1 MGNTEDTEKSFKKI
15 LHVFF
20 GIYVLTSVIYWLPQA
35 DRLLC
40 QDYEKV
46 SQYISLDDNWDITI
60 NDKEYTN
67 VSLDEF
73 GFDLVKTGDQI
84 TMQRTLPNDW
94 KIKDGALRINMKHTA
109 VRMFIDGEQI
119 YEYGYDRIKEDK
131 TVGSGIQFVE
141 FPQQYEGK
149 QLEIKMLVAENNVFS
164 KFDSIRL
171 YNCQNAYRAL
181 LTENRIPMFFGSF
194 LTIFGLCILIITAF
208 AVWLSRKFIRVFCIA
223 AFSICMG
230 IWTLCYYDVISVY
243 SIPLYSI
250 SLIEY
255 MVFYLAPLPLII
267 YLYENV
273 KKMQDK
279 VFEILYWV
287 VFASQMGFDVVI
299 FILHGF
305 DIVHFAVPIKY
316 FQILVVIELAYF
328 VTVLVKNI
336 KNSSFVSR
344 LYMIGMLVVAFG
356 VGYDLCS
363 YYLSRYYNH
372 SLLNIKGV
380 SSMSV
385 MFLVFI
391 MIFVFYVDLTDK
403 MLKNTERKA
412 LIKRAYTDELTQ
424 ISNRRSCA
432 EYMTKINTGEDTDYV
447 VVCMDLNNLKIVND
461 TYGHMR
467 GDVLIKNAA
476 DVIAQTFASEG
487 VVGRMGGDEFI
498 AILQHVD
505 EAWMEERMKEF
516 ALHIARK
523 NEEDPEIQLSIAYGY
538 AFGTES
544 KEKDIEKVYQ
554 IADNRMYENKKEA
567 KRKEKSIS
575 ENREVEVL

>member
-1 MGNTEDTEKSFKKI
+1 MGNTENTDKSFKKI
-15 LHVFF
+15 LHVFV
-20 GIYVLTSVIYWLPQA
+20 GIFVLTSVMYWLPQA

-40 QDYEKV
+40 QDYDKV
-46 SQYISLDDNWDITI
+46 SQYISLDDSWDITI
-60 NDKEYTN
+60 NDKAYRN
-67 VSLDEF
+67 VSLDTFE
-73 GFDLVKTGDQI
+73 FDLVKTGDQI
-84 TMQRTLPNDW
+84 TMQRTLPKDW
-94 KIKDGALRINMKHTA
+94 TIKDGALRINIKHSA

-119 YEYGYDRIKEDK
+119 YEYGYDRIKENK
-131 TVGSGIQFVE
+131 TVGSGIQFVD

-149 QLEIKMLVAENNVFS
+149 QLEIKMLVDENNVFS

-171 YNCQNAYRAL
+171 YNCKNAYRAL

-208 AVWLSRKFIRVFCIA
+208 AVWLSRKFVRVFCIG

-230 IWTLCYYDVISVY
+230 IWTLCYYDVVSVY

-255 MVFYLAPLPLII
+255 IVFYLAPLPLIL

-273 KKMQDK
+273 KKMQNK
-279 VFEILYWV
+279 VFKILYGIV
-287 VFASQMGFDVVI
+287 LSLQMGFDVVI

-305 DIVHFAVPIKY
+305 DIVHFAVPIIY
-316 FQILVVIELAYF
+316 FQMLMVIELAYF

-336 KNSSFVSR
+336 KKSNFVSR
-344 LYMIGMLVVAFG
+344 LYMTGMLVVALG

-380 SSMSV
+380 SSVSV

-403 MLKNTERKA
+403 IMQDTERKT

-424 ISNRRSCA
+424 LSNRRSCA
-432 EYMTKINTGEDTDYV
+432 EYMTKINTEEDTDYV
-447 VVCMDLNNLKIVND
+447 VICMDLNNLKMVND

-476 DVIAQTFASEG
+476 DVIVQTFAVEG

-498 AILQHVD
+498 VILQHVD
-505 EAWMEERMKEF
+505 EAWMEEKMKEF

-554 IADNRMYENKKEA
+554 IADNRMYENKNEA
-567 KRKEKSIS
+567 KRKEKLIS

>member
-1 MGNTEDTEKSFKKI
+1 MGNTENKDKSFKRI
-15 LHVFF
+15 LHVIF
-20 GIYVLTSVIYWLPQA
+20 GIFVLTSVMYWLPQA

-40 QDYEKV
+40 QDYDKV

-60 NDKEYTN
+60 NGKAYRN
-67 VSLDEF
+67 VSLDKFE
-73 GFDLVKTGDQI
+73 FDLVKMGNQI
-84 TMQRTLPNDW
+84 TMQRTLPKDW
-94 KIKDGALRINMKHTA
+94 KIKDGALRINLKHTA

-119 YEYGYDRIKEDK
+119 YEYGYDRIKENK
-131 TVGSGIQFVE
+131 TVGSGIQFVD

-149 QLEIKMLVAENNVFS
+149 RLEIQLLVDENNVFS

-171 YNCQNAYRAL
+171 YNSHNAYRAL

-194 LTIFGLCILIITAF
+194 LTIFGLCILIITAC
-208 AVWLSRKFIRVFCIA
+208 AVWLSRKFARVFCIG

-230 IWTLCYYDVISVY
+230 IWTLCYYDVVSVY

-255 MVFYLAPLPLII
+255 VVFYLAPLPLIL

-273 KKMQDK
+273 KKMQNK
-279 VFEILYWV
+279 VFKMLYGIV
-287 VFASQMGFDVVI
+287 LALQMGFDVVI

-316 FQILVVIELAYF
+316 FQMLVVIELAYF

-336 KNSSFVSR
+336 KNSNFVNR

-356 VGYDLCS
+356 VGYDLCA

-372 SLLNIKGV
+372 SLLDIKGV

-385 MFLVFI
+385 MALVFI

-403 MLKNTERKA
+403 MMQDTERKT

-424 ISNRRSCA
+424 LSNRRSCA
-432 EYMTKINTGEDTDYV
+432 EYMTKINTEEDMDYV

-467 GDVLIKNAA
+467 GDMLIKNAA
-476 DVIAQTFASEG
+476 DVIAQTFAAEG

-505 EAWMEERMKEF
+505 GAWMEEKMKEF
-516 ALHIARK
+516 ALYIARK

-554 IADNRMYENKKEA
+554 IADNRMYENKNET